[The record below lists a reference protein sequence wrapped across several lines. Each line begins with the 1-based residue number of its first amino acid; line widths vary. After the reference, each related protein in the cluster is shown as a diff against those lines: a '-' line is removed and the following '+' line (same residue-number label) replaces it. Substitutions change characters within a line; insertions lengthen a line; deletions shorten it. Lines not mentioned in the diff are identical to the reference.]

1 MDISEIKSKINT
13 LDINIVAFRKH
24 VLPIK
29 SFIIVIEKA
38 INMSNDQHTWE
49 NNRYTYIIDSLQNII
64 NNELM
69 NNSSQL
75 DNTLINKLKYCQH
88 QLISIKTPRE
98 VRNTIVPV
106 TSQIPRHNRH
116 IYVPFYDWVDAQ
128 SLCSKSKKD
137 IRNAI
142 SKLEQGLG
150 KKHQPSGKFFYQN
163 QYLLIYGNINTIKQI
178 LESSKIFE
186 KQVNDKSHGKLSWC
200 IQKVLEWRESQQF

>member
-106 TSQIPRHNRH
+106 TSQIPRH
-116 IYVPFYDWVDAQ
+116 ITPFYQYVDTHPTWD
-128 SLCSKSKKD
+128 SRTKNYL
-137 IRNAI
+137 RNAI

-150 KKHQPSGKFFYQN
+150 RKHQTSGRFFYQN
-163 QYLLIYGNINTIKQI
+163 KYLLIYGNINTIKQI